1 MTDLRHQNDRPNLNR
16 RRLLGLTGAAAVA
29 ALLPRGMARAAEQC
43 TDFDW
48 QGIQQC
54 MAGIP
59 SQIAGQSALP
69 QYQSQWCWAACISMI
84 FGYYNRPVRQER
96 IVQEAYGRIVD
107 MPADPVQILS
117 AVNRPWRDDHGKP
130 FQGRGEA
137 LPIDPSLAKRYMA
150 NEKPLIIGTLGHAMV
165 LTALSWAQDK
175 GGQQQLTGMVVRD
188 PWIGGDRRELSG
200 QEIHST
206 MFLAHVDVG

>member
-1 MTDLRHQNDRPNLNR
+1 MSNNGSQTDRPNMTR

-29 ALLPRGMARAAEQC
+29 ALLPRGGAQAAQQC
-43 TDFDW
+43 AEFDW

-96 IVQEAYGRIVD
+96 IVQEAFGRIVD
-107 MPADPVQILS
+107 MPANPRQILS
-117 AVNRPWRDDHGKP
+117 AVNRPWTDERGKP
-130 FQGRGEA
+130 FRGHGQD
-137 LPIDPSLAKRYMA
+137 LPIDPNLAARYMA
-150 NEKPLIIGTLGHAMV
+150 QEKPLIIGTLGHAMV
-165 LTALSWAQDK
+165 LTALSWAQDQR
-175 GGQQQLTGMVVRD
+175 GQQQLTGLVVRD
-188 PWIGGDRRELSG
+188 PAFGGQRRELSG
-200 QEIHST
+200 QEIQST
-206 MFLAHVDVG
+206 MFLAHVDIG